1 MTIEMSEN
9 EKLIADLIRENPFI
23 SQQELSEAVGLS
35 MSSIANIISGLIKKE
50 YILGKAYVLNET
62 NPIICI
68 GGANVDRKF
77 YAKHVITH
85 ETSNPVKSSTSV
97 GGVARNIAENL
108 GRLGEEVILLSA
120 RGNDS
125 EWKEIYDLSS
135 PFMNLEHVAAFE
147 HSSTGSYTAVLDK
160 NGDLSIAVAD
170 MDIYENITPELLI
183 KNSHILRKAKCV
195 IADLNCPSETIDFLC
210 SFTSK
215 HHIPLAIIP
224 VSVPKMNRLPKSLNA
239 VSWLIVN
246 KDETE
251 TYMNMIMNDKKD
263 WEEAVKKWLK
273 LGVKNVIVTNGSK
286 GVMAGV
292 ENGEIYY
299 FPAIETPKVVDVTG
313 AGDSFCSGVIY
324 SWLQKKELDHIIK
337 SGLVNAHKTIMS
349 KYTVRQELSQKQF
362 ILDMEEM

>member
-1 MTIEMSEN
+1 MTDEMNEN
-9 EKLIADLIRENPFI
+9 EKLILDMIRENPFI
-23 SQQELSEAVGLS
+23 SQQELSEIVGES
-35 MSSIANIISGLIKKE
+35 MSSVANIISGLIKKE
-50 YILGKAYVLNET
+50 YVLGKAYVLNET

-77 YAKHVITH
+77 YAKYGITH

-125 EWKEIYDLSS
+125 EWEEIYDLSS
-135 PFMNLEHVAAFE
+135 PFMNLEHVAQFE

-160 NGDLSIAVAD
+160 NGDLSVAFAD
-170 MDIYENITPELLI
+170 MDVYENITPELLI
-183 KNSHILRKAKCV
+183 KNSNILRRAKCIV
-195 IADLNCPSETIDFLC
+195 ADLNCPSETIDFLC

-215 HHIPLAIIP
+215 HHIPLVIIP
-224 VSVPKMNRLPKSLNA
+224 VSSPKMNRLPKRLNA

-251 TYMNMIMNDKKD
+251 TFMNIKINDKKD
-263 WEEAVKKWLK
+263 WENSVKKWLE

-292 ENGEIYY
+292 ENGEIHD
-299 FPAIETPKVVDVTG
+299 FPAIETPMVVDVTG

-324 SWLQKKELDHIIK
+324 SWLQKKEIDYILK

-362 ILDMEEM
+362 MLDMEEI